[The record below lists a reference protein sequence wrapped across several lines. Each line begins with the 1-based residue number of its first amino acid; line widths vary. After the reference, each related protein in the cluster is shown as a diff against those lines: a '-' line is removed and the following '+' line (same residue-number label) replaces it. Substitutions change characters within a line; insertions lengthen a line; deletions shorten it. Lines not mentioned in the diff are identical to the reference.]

1 MIREYKKGDLT
12 SGFVGHRVS
21 VYVNGKS
28 KQKWFSHSVYELSKA
43 IELAKDL
50 EAKWQK
56 MRVDSVRNAIKS
68 KSNTGI
74 KGLSLGYNV
83 TTKPSGKK
91 YAYPVI
97 SYGYRKEGKTKTMT
111 WMINS
116 KTLIIPDETW
126 DDICL
131 FIKNMRTLRFNT
143 YLKLL
148 NNKPDTVTYFTNNP
162 YKERSKAS

>member
-1 MIREYKKGDLT
+1 MIREYKKGDLS

-21 VYVNGKS
+21 VYINGKS
-28 KQKWFSHSVYELSKA
+28 KQKWLSHSIYELSKA
-43 IELAKDL
+43 IEIANDL
-50 EAKWQK
+50 EMKWQK
-56 MRVDSVRNAIKS
+56 QRLDSIRNAIKS

-116 KTLIIPDETW
+116 KTLVIPTETW
-126 DDICL
+126 DEICL
-131 FIKNMRTLRFNT
+131 AIKNIRTLRFNT

-148 NNKPDTVTYFTNNP
+148 GNKPDTLQYFKKNP
-162 YKERSKAS
+162 YKEKDKAS

>member
-1 MIREYKKGDLT
+1 MIREYKKGDLS

-28 KQKWFSHSVYELSKA
+28 KQKWLSHSVYELSKA
-43 IELAKDL
+43 VELANEL
-50 EAKWQK
+50 EAKWQR
-56 MRVDSVRNAIKS
+56 MRVDSIRNAIKS

-97 SYGYRKEGKTKTMT
+97 SYGYRKEGKTKTVT
-111 WMINS
+111 WMIDS
-116 KTLIIPDETW
+116 KTLEITNETW
-126 DDICL
+126 DEICL
-131 FIKNMRTLRFNT
+131 LVKNMRTLRFNT

-148 NNKPDTVTYFTNNP
+148 KRKPDTVKYFNSNP
-162 YKERSKAS
+162 YKPKAAK

>member
-1 MIREYKKGDLT
+1 MIREYKKGDLS

-21 VYVNGKS
+21 VYINGKS
-28 KQKWFSHSVYELSKA
+28 KQKWLSHSQYELSKA
-43 IELAKDL
+43 IEIANDL

-56 MRVDSVRNAIKS
+56 MRLDSIRNAVKS
-68 KSNTGI
+68 NSNTGI

-83 TTKPSGKK
+83 TTKPNGKK

-97 SYGYRKEGKTKTMT
+97 SYGYRKEGKTKTAT

-116 KTLIIPDETW
+116 KTPVIPKEKW
-126 DDICL
+126 EEICL

-143 YLKLL
+143 YMKLL
-148 NNKPDTVTYFTNNP
+148 NNKPDTETYFKNNP
-162 YKERSKAS
+162 YKPRKKKE

>member
-1 MIREYKKGDLT
+1 MIREYKKGDLS

-28 KQKWFSHSVYELSKA
+28 KQKWLSHSVYELSKA
-43 IELAKDL
+43 IEIANEL
-50 EAKWQK
+50 ELKWQK
-56 MRVDSVRNAIKS
+56 LRLDSTRNAIKS

-74 KGLSLGYNV
+74 KGLSLGYNI
-83 TTKPSGKK
+83 TTKASGKR

-111 WMINS
+111 WMISS
-116 KTLIIPDETW
+116 KTLIIPNETW
-126 DDICL
+126 ESICL
-131 FIKNMRTLRFNT
+131 IIKNMRTLRFNT

-148 NNKPDTVTYFTNNP
+148 NNKPDTETYFKNNP
-162 YKERSKAS
+162 YKGKTQVS